1 MVFKGNK
8 GSARRKDTSET
19 ARKYKTNPLLYIGS
33 VFILVL
39 VTVAFVGG
47 DLLSGRMGGVGG
59 DLTFGYYDKVPISY
73 VPGNI
78 FAQYLE
84 MAANQRRNTMNEDN
98 VSYME
103 YQIWRESFEAAA
115 VHTAILQE
123 MKIAGYS
130 VPSKTVDRE
139 VASLP
144 IFQENG
150 RFSAALYRQ
159 MDENRR
165 LSLWRQMQD
174 DITRNL
180 FRDDVTGL
188 LKTEAEAEFIGRMA
202 SVERSFEMA
211 VFSVDAFP
219 NSEYEVYAQERSD
232 LFQSVHLSMITISSS
247 EREAQ
252 RIRSSIIDG
261 ETTFEDAAM
270 AFSRDAYAERGGD
283 MGVKLM
289 HELDWDI
296 PDQTVRFTITTLA
309 SGEFSDVLQSG
320 DNWVF
325 FRVEEAVQDADLS
338 DEAVMDKVRSYLRNF
353 ERGRMEDWA
362 IDQAEIFIA
371 LAEEIGFEA
380 ALSQQGM
387 ESRSFGPVPLNYG
400 NVDLYATL
408 ASLSVAELSN
418 SASDHNFWSVAF
430 STPVNTPSIP
440 VVQGSNVLVI
450 IPTDETE
457 VDEFRTES
465 IVSSVNSYWLDFIT
479 EQSMF
484 QFFLNS
490 PKMDDRFMDVYYRHF
505 MGN

>member
-1 MVFKGNK
+1 
-8 GSARRKDTSET
+8 
-19 ARKYKTNPLLYIGS
+19 
-33 VFILVL
+33 
-39 VTVAFVGG
+39 
-47 DLLSGRMGGVGG
+47 
-59 DLTFGYYDKVPISY
+59 
-73 VPGNI
+73 
-78 FAQYLE
+78 
-84 MAANQRRNTMNEDN
+84 
-98 VSYME
+98 
-103 YQIWRESFEAAA
+103 
-115 VHTAILQE
+115 
-123 MKIAGYS
+123 
-130 VPSKTVDRE
+130 
-139 VASLP
+139 
-144 IFQENG
+144 
-150 RFSAALYRQ
+150 
-159 MDENRR
+159 
-165 LSLWRQMQD
+165 
-174 DITRNL
+174 
-180 FRDDVTGL
+180 
-188 LKTEAEAEFIGRMA
+188 
-202 SVERSFEMA
+202 
-211 VFSVDAFP
+211 
-219 NSEYEVYAQERSD
+219 
-232 LFQSVHLSMITISSS
+232 
-247 EREAQ
+247 
-252 RIRSSIIDG
+252 
-261 ETTFEDAAM
+261 
-270 AFSRDAYAERGGD
+270 

>member
-270 AFSRDAYAERGGD
+270 AFSRDAYA
-283 MGVKLM
+283 
-289 HELDWDI
+289 
-296 PDQTVRFTITTLA
+296 
-309 SGEFSDVLQSG
+309 
-320 DNWVF
+320 
-325 FRVEEAVQDADLS
+325 
-338 DEAVMDKVRSYLRNF
+338 
-353 ERGRMEDWA
+353 
-362 IDQAEIFIA
+362 
-371 LAEEIGFEA
+371 
-380 ALSQQGM
+380 
-387 ESRSFGPVPLNYG
+387 
-400 NVDLYATL
+400 
-408 ASLSVAELSN
+408 
-418 SASDHNFWSVAF
+418 
-430 STPVNTPSIP
+430 
-440 VVQGSNVLVI
+440 
-450 IPTDETE
+450 
-457 VDEFRTES
+457 
-465 IVSSVNSYWLDFIT
+465 
-479 EQSMF
+479 
-484 QFFLNS
+484 
-490 PKMDDRFMDVYYRHF
+490 
-505 MGN
+505 